1 MGSAETPFS
10 MSLMLSSRSGSTGPP
25 AGTGQLGSPLSPPH
39 GPLLHGGPTSLGD
52 AWPPHPAPK
61 GPQCWNA
68 LGTVRPAVFPCR
80 VSHCPS
86 LCSHTAEIVPL
97 TGVRGTEASR
107 ESPGPTQLWPLASPL
122 PGAASRLPAG
132 ILGSRLPS
140 TRTADRDR
148 LPVITLPDLAATCRR
163 VTLT

>member
-1 MGSAETPFS
+1 MGD
-10 MSLMLSSRSGSTGPP
+10 
-25 AGTGQLGSPLSPPH
+25 
-39 GPLLHGGPTSLGD
+39 LLL
-52 AWPPHPAPK
+52 
-61 GPQCWNA
+61 
-68 LGTVRPAVFPCR
+68 LGTLGPHIQLQRGLTAGMLWGPFGQQCSLV

-97 TGVRGTEASR
+97 TDICGPEASQ
-107 ESPGPTQLWPLASPL
+107 ESPGPAQLWPLASSL
-122 PGAASRLPAG
+122 LSAASRLPAG
-132 ILGSRLPS
+132 ILGSRLSS